1 MNTTSPL
8 WQGER
13 PSKRDVMI
21 DSIGIAAGVILVQ
34 MICFI
39 GRVTVF
45 RPLAQKKKTGLTAVK
60 DRKEEMTMAGI
71 DEVYEM
77 VVRGKT
83 KAVEL
88 AVQDALAAGLRPGQR
103 F

>member
-1 MNTTSPL
+1 M
-8 WQGER
+8 
-13 PSKRDVMI
+13 
-21 DSIGIAAGVILVQ
+21 
-34 MICFI
+34 
-39 GRVTVF
+39 
-45 RPLAQKKKTGLTAVK
+45 K

-88 AVQDALAAGLRPGQR
+88 AVQDALAAGCAP
-103 F
+103 